1 MDVRASEMQGS
12 ASDFMEAGSAFR
24 GRGDVYRWLRKNHA
38 VVLDWL
44 EKAEPSWGVIA
55 QRMASE
61 GVVGKKGE
69 APTRSSARKV
79 WHRVCRD
86 LEAERGRERERA
98 EEKRAR
104 EIELLTGVPAR
115 KHHPRDFPKDWSPPL
130 SQQRSEPAGCS
141 RALVPLSSGAVM
153 TGSEGEAEE
162 VSRNEPGE
170 EPDTLALLKEGF
182 EVSSY
187 GRKVPLSEIGKRRDE
202 NR

>member
-1 MDVRASEMQGS
+1 M
-12 ASDFMEAGSAFR
+12 
-24 GRGDVYRWLRKNHA
+24 
-38 VVLDWL
+38 DWL

-86 LEAERGRERERA
+86 LKVERGRERERA
-98 EEKRAR
+98 EEERAR

-115 KHHPRDFPKDWSPPL
+115 KHYPRDFPKDWSP
-130 SQQRSEPAGCS
+130 SAAERSEPVGHS
-141 RALVPLSSGAVM
+141 RALVPLSSGAVAAQS
-153 TGSEGEAEE
+153 GGGAEG
-162 VSRNEPGE
+162 SRNVPAGV
-170 EPDTLALLKEGF
+170 PKTLALLKEGL

-187 GRKVPLSEIGKRRDE
+187 GQKVPLSEIGKRRDQ

>member
-1 MDVRASEMQGS
+1 MQGS
-12 ASDFMEAGSAFR
+12 ASDFMDSGSAFR

-38 VVLDWL
+38 AVMDWL
-44 EKAEPSWGVIA
+44 EKVEPSWGVIA

-86 LEAERGRERERA
+86 LEAEREREVDRSEA
-98 EEKRAR
+98 ERVR

-115 KHHPRDFPKDWSPPL
+115 KHYPRDFPKDWSPPL
-130 SQQRSEPAGCS
+130 SQRSEPAGCS
-141 RALVPLSSGAVM
+141 RALVPLSSGAV
-153 TGSEGEAEE
+153 TTRSEGEADV
-162 VSRNEPGE
+162 VSRKEPGE

-182 EVSSY
+182 EESSY
-187 GRKVPLSEIGKRRDE
+187 GRKVPLSEIGKRRDQ